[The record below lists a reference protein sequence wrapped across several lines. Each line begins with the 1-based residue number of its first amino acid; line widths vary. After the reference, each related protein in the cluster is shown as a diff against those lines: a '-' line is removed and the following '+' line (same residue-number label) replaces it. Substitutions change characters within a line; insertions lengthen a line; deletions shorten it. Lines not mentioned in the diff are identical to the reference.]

1 MANRYT
7 EVTHTGWGKRI
18 GQSLSGALIGGLMFL
33 GSFALLWWNE
43 GRAIAEA
50 RALAEGAGAVIDVGI
65 DAVEPKHEGK
75 LLHVTGQVDASPE
88 ARDDDT
94 GIAVDA
100 LQLRRVVEMYQWVE
114 KRSSRE
120 EKKLGG
126 GSETVTTYDYEQ
138 RWDDDAVDSSDFRY
152 GDGHENPSNWSIRS
166 DSFAAGTV
174 MLGAFMLSPSA
185 RNAIGHWQELPAN
198 ISATLPETFG
208 DFRRLDGGRLY
219 KGTDSGQPAVGDM
232 RIRYEYQPEAT
243 YSIIAKQVGG
253 QLDQYIASN
262 GREVLLVEDGSVPAA
277 KMFEGAQSRNSLMT
291 WIVRAGGTLLM
302 WLGLSMVFA
311 PISRILDVLPMLG
324 TIGSWGIGLVT
335 GLISLLLALTT
346 IGIAWVFYRPL
357 LGGAILVGV
366 VALFF
371 WSRSSRKSA
380 PMSVP
385 AGAAMTPPI
394 APPAA
399 TPPPPPPMA

>member
-1 MANRYT
+1 MADRFT
-7 EVTHTGWGKRI
+7 EVTRTGWGKRI

-43 GRAIAEA
+43 GRAIGEA
-50 RALAEGAGAVIDVGI
+50 RALAEGAGAVVDVGI

-114 KRSSRE
+114 KRSSKE

-138 RWDDDAVDSSDFRY
+138 QWDDDAVDSSDFRY
-152 GDGHENPSNWSIRS
+152 DQGHENPSDWPIRS

-174 MLGAFMLSPSA
+174 TLGAFTLAQPVRDAM
-185 RNAIGHWQELPAN
+185 GQWQDLPAT
-198 ISATLPETFG
+198 ITAQLPEQFG
-208 DFRRLDGGRLY
+208 EFRRIASGRLFR
-219 KGTDSGQPAVGDM
+219 GNDPERPQIGDM
-232 RIRYEYQPEAT
+232 RVRYEYQPEAT
-243 YSIIAKQVGG
+243 YSIIAKQVGD
-253 QLDQYIASN
+253 QLDRYLASN

-277 KMFEGAQSRNSLMT
+277 TMFEGAQSRNSMIT
-291 WIVRAGGTLLM
+291 WIVRAAGTLLM

-324 TIGSWGIGLVT
+324 TIGSWGIGVVT
-335 GLISLLLALTT
+335 GLISLLLSLTT

-371 WSRSSRKSA
+371 WSRSGRKPA
-380 PMSVP
+380 P
-385 AGAAMTPPI
+385 AAAAATPPM

-399 TPPPPPPMA
+399 PPPPPPTA